1 MRHVRHVEQSEG
13 YGQPDADRGVEAAEE
28 DSGED
33 RL

>member
-13 YGQPDADRGVEAAEE
+13 DGQPDADRGVEAAEQYP
-28 DSGED
+28 GEN